1 MRQIT
6 FIIVLVC
13 TMSMTV
19 FGQQSSIYSQ
29 YMFNGLAINPAYA
42 GHDNLL
48 SMTALARIQ
57 SVGLEGAPTTQ
68 TFSAHAPIVKDKAG
82 VGLQFFHE
90 NIGVTDQTGVYA
102 SYSYKI
108 KMAKFSLAFG
118 LQAGVNFYKTQYTQ
132 LSVLNPGDPVLAND
146 ENTVTPNF
154 GSGALLTNDKLYVGI
169 SMPQMLST
177 GDEEKILVQERP
189 FMVYGGYTFTLS
201 PNLKLTPSS
210 LVKITNGR
218 PVEWNINANL
228 IMKDILWVGV
238 SFRPVNAVVAML
250 QFQLTDQLS
259 FGYGYDITLGELSS
273 IESGSHEF
281 MLNYRFRFSQKDVI
295 SPRYF

>member
-1 MRQIT
+1 
-6 FIIVLVC
+6 
-13 TMSMTV
+13 MTAY
-19 FGQQSSIYSQ
+19 GQQSSIYSQ

-108 KMAKFSLAFG
+108 KVAKYSLAFG
-118 LQAGVNFYKTQYTQ
+118 LQAGVNFYKTQYTR

-154 GSGALLTNDKLYVGI
+154 GSGVLLTNERLYVGV
-169 SMPQMLST
+169 SMPQMLSA

>member
-1 MRQIT
+1 MRT
-6 FIIVLVC
+6 NLLTWVFVLFSGVYA
-13 TMSMTV
+13 

-68 TFSAHAPIVKDKAG
+68 TFSAHSPIVKDKVG

-90 NIGVTDQTGVYA
+90 NIGVTDQTGIYA
-102 SYSYKI
+102 SYSYRI
-108 KMAKFSLAFG
+108 KVSKYSLAFG
-118 LQAGVNFYKTQYTQ
+118 LQTGVNFYKTQYTQ
-132 LSVLNPGDPVLAND
+132 LNVRNPGDPVLAND
-146 ENTVTPNF
+146 ENIVTPNF
-154 GSGALLTNDKLYVGI
+154 GSGLLLTSDRLYAGL

-177 GDEEKILVQERP
+177 GDNEKILVQERP
-189 FMVYGGYTFTLS
+189 FMAYGGYTFDLS
-201 PNLKLTPSS
+201 PNFKLTPST

-228 IMKDILWVGV
+228 IFKDILWIGA
-238 SFRPVNAVVAML
+238 SFRPVNSVVALL

-259 FGYGYDITLGELSS
+259 FGYGYDITLGELRT